1 MSIWGRN
8 ERSWRKRHKRA
19 VSPII
24 ATILLVAITVV
35 LAAVLYILIQNYTKT
50 GSAGTPIG
58 TTLSVAQI
66 SPGVK
71 VGANYLYNFS
81 LQNPSA
87 SVGLTTGNMQLKVI
101 TAGGATVATVTTLLV
116 QSFTG
121 ATQATWTFS
130 TSSWDNSGVI
140 VQSGQTFVVTS
151 TATLVGDSLIVSGI
165 GAFSGSY
172 SSPTVQ

>member
-1 MSIWGRN
+1 MHWNQS

-50 GSAGTPIG
+50 GAAGTPIG
-58 TTLSVAQI
+58 TTLSLGQLQ
-66 SPGVK
+66 SGVK

-81 LQNPSA
+81 VQNPSA
-87 SVGLTTGNMQLKVI
+87 SVGLTTGSMQLKVI
-101 TAGGATVATVTTLLV
+101 GAGGVTITTATTLVV

-151 TATLVGDSLIVSGI
+151 TTVLVGDTLLISGL

-172 SSPTVQ
+172 SSPAVR